1 MGASFL
7 GDDFLMLLEYLCRMS
22 DFVICIGA
30 SLVDEIFYCKEK
42 AIGATSNPATSERF
56 AGGVMGNTSRMLAHL
71 GLPVKLISVLGDDAD
86 GQWLKTELKKSGL
99 HTDLMMQTVGAT
111 GKYVSILQPDGS
123 MFVSVCSDQTDLLLT
138 PAFFIGI
145 ENELKSAK
153 MLVADANLSVDCL
166 EWLCDF
172 SRRFDVP
179 LILEPVSV
187 IKARKLAQINLNGV
201 FMVTPNLEELESMFL
216 DESNSGKD
224 LKEHL
229 IQLGVKRI
237 WVRMGE
243 RGSLLKSS
251 NENWE
256 LSAIHTTLLD
266 STGAGDAALAGW
278 IAGWHKGWSE
288 ALCMK
293 AGHVM
298 AHVTLQQKGAVVEH
312 MNENQFTSLIQKI
325 YPDAF

>member
-7 GDDFLMLLEYLCRMS
+7 GDDFLMLLEYLCHMS

-56 AGGVMGNTSRMLAHL
+56 AGGVMGNISRMLAHL

-99 HTDLMMQTVGAT
+99 QTDLMIHTVGAT

-123 MFVSVCSDQTDLLLT
+123 MYVSVCSDQTDLLLT
-138 PAFFIGI
+138 PPFFNGI

-153 MLVADANLSVDCL
+153 LLVADANLSVESL
-166 EWLCDF
+166 AWLCDF

-187 IKARKLAQINLNGV
+187 IKARKLAQINLNDV

-216 DESNSGKD
+216 DKSNSGKD
-224 LKEHL
+224 SKDHL

-243 RGSLLKSS
+243 RGSLLKS
-251 NENWE
+251 NKEILE
-256 LSAIHTTLLD
+256 LSAIPTVLVD

-278 IAGWHKGWSE
+278 IAGWHKGWSDV
-288 ALCMK
+288 LCMK
-293 AGHVM
+293 AGHVL
-298 AHVTLQQKGAVVEH
+298 AHATLQQKGAVAEH
-312 MNENQFTSLIQKI
+312 MNENQFISLIQKI

>member
-42 AIGATSNPATSERF
+42 AIEATSNPATSERF
-56 AGGVMGNTSRMLAHL
+56 AGGVMGNISRMLAHL

-123 MFVSVCSDQTDLLLT
+123 MYVSVCSDQTDLLLT
-138 PAFFIGI
+138 PAFFNGI
-145 ENELKSAK
+145 QNELKSAK
-153 MLVADANLSVDCL
+153 MLVADANLSVESL
-166 EWLCDF
+166 AWLCDF

-201 FMVTPNLEELESMFL
+201 FMVTPNLEELESLSL
-216 DESNSGKD
+216 DVSHSSEESIN
-224 LKEHL
+224 HL

-243 RGSLLKSS
+243 RGSFLKSS
-251 NENWE
+251 NDNWE
-256 LSAIHTTLLD
+256 LSAIPTKLVD

-278 IAGWHKGWSE
+278 IAGWHKGWSDV
-288 ALCMK
+288 LCMK
-293 AGHVM
+293 AGHVL
-298 AHVTLQQKGAVVEH
+298 AHVTLQQRGAVSEH
-312 MNENQFTSLIQKI
+312 MNENQFISLIQKI
-325 YPDAF
+325 YPDAI